1 MTTLEMMDSILQ
13 YWKDNNAFQRS
24 IDERSEQMQFR
35 FFDGPPFASWDPHYG
50 HLLAWAIK
58 DVFPRYMT
66 MRGFRVERKWWWDCH
81 GLPVEKAVEKKLWI
95 DGKRDIEN
103 KIWIKA
109 FTEECRKYVDNT
121 NEVWKWFVD
130 HSGRWADIEH
140 PYRTMDLDFMESVM
154 YCFSNIYR
162 QNLVYKWFKVQRYCP
177 SCATPLANNEVTDGY
192 EDKTDTAITVRFL
205 LSNKAYANRFN
216 YEITPSDEAVNV
228 VCCVIK
234 RDGKYLLEYW
244 VKAQKY
250 VFPGW
255 KVEKWDS
262 IEKTVAKEIRE
273 ELDVETKNCKILWE
287 FKELLNWN
295 IWNLVYVEAEIEGEP
310 KIMEPDKI
318 TQLQWAEIKESENE
332 IWMEVVIDGTVMN
345 DSQEIISQFYDLY
358 VAHNELWSKIQPD
371 APVYALAWTTTP
383 WTLPSNSFLAVWPE
397 IHYSM
402 VYDKESHEYYI
413 LADALLKKFY
423 KNSEDYIL
431 VNKVKGS
438 KLVWTFYIPL
448 FEYINNSKLPAEYK
462 DRYFQMIPGD
472 YVSTEDWTGI
482 VHIAPTFW
490 QEDFEVVA
498 DLFWADKA
506 LDWLFIAVNEYWEF
520 DEQVPDYQWQSV
532 LTVNK
537 EIIDRLKAEKK
548 LIKSE
553 SITHSYPHCRRCH
566 TPLLQKAMSSWF
578 IKEQQ
583 MNVATISDAEKIRFV
598 PESVSNRF
606 VNWLK
611 QAPDR
616 NVARNRYWGSPL
628 PIWANVDDPLD
639 TFSLSTLEEMY
650 QLTRSWSK
658 NLTKFVFIRHWRTDC
673 NLTRKQDSR
682 GDLAHLIEEWIK
694 QSEDARDQLHDLKWD
709 SDKILVLSP
718 MDRVRET
725 ALPTLN
731 DWFTADEVSAIR
743 TKYED
748 FQAKFREIWDRNEI
762 IEYLQNP
769 ENETLYDLWYGVWGD
784 FRDCEFLQI
793 SLQWKDEEA
802 WLHVKHPT
810 DTPLFPWDES
820 VDQMVNR
827 TQMMVRKLAETFT
840 TKTVVIISHW
850 DPIWW
855 MRSTFRPLVYA
866 RDKAKYYPRNGVI
879 NVHYRDNDANTEVNL
894 HKPYVD
900 TYWGMRDGKTYKRIP
915 EVMDCWFESWAMPF
929 GQSHYIG
936 QDLKSTC
943 KLIFLRHWESIF
955 NVKMKDKSFE
965 GYDFWDISN
974 TLTEQGK
981 VDSELIVSKIESV
994 NKNKDTIFYVSLLPR
1009 AVETLDPYFEKNYG
1023 WKLSTHPIYQETLKR
1038 FQKAY
1043 ESWNF
1048 NWKEFTNIQVEG
1060 NIFLDARIMEWKCDI
1075 RVMKDYAEVA
1085 NTRGEARKELEERIE
1100 DFLNEM
1106 KKFAGKQ
1113 VIASS
1118 HYFTILH
1125 LKRLF
1130 DKQNYQFDQYTK
1142 TLEATIKNWEL
1153 YPFLLPCHEEV
1164 KTKLIYPADF
1174 IAEGLD
1180 QTRGRFRSLH
1190 IVGHAIKWINA
1201 ANNIVVNGLVL
1212 AEDGKKMSKSLR
1224 NFPDPRGLIEQWW
1237 WDAYRI
1243 YVLSAPVVRA
1253 EPMRFSEKWVE
1264 QSFKDYILP
1273 LQNVYNFFET
1283 YAKIDQWKS
1292 DWNQIFAM
1300 RDDSEISDYKELVEQ
1315 LVRVNP
1321 DIILTS
1327 DNAKWEE
1334 VKSLINKY
1342 TPKAKDIEIKSAD
1355 LSDYFS
1361 LVKWFEA
1368 KRVLI
1373 LASDDQIKSIWN
1385 TISWKADKSLEKWV
1399 VLPLVTY
1406 QITNDL
1412 DAWLL
1417 SELHQTLIKEDQLLQ
1432 AYALDDAIKT
1442 TLEFLDKLTNWWLRR
1457 SRRRFW
1463 ANWMDADKNA
1473 AYSTLYTVL
1482 KTYLQML
1489 APFIPFITEKLWQN
1503 LADFSSEKV
1512 DSIHLTY
1519 RPMSSEL
1526 YISRDLMEEIAQV
1539 RKIIKL
1545 ALFVRA
1551 KNKVAIKQPLQKLSV
1566 KME

>member
-35 FFDGPPFASWDPHYG
+35 FFDWPPFASWDPHYG

-130 HSGRWADIEH
+130 HSGRRADIEH

-162 QNLVYKWFKVQRYCP
+162 QNLVYKWFKVQWYCP
-177 SCATPLANNEVTDGY
+177 SCATPLANNEVTDWY
-192 EDKTDTAITVRFL
+192 EDKTDTAITVRFKL
-205 LSNKAYANRFN
+205 TNKAYANRFN
-216 YEITPSDEAVNV
+216 YEITSSDEAVNV

-234 RDGKYLLEYW
+234 RDGKYLLEYG

-250 VFPGW
+250 VFPGG

-262 IEKTVAKEIRE
+262 IEKTVAKEIKE
-273 ELDVETKNCKILWE
+273 ELDVETKSCKILWE

-295 IWNLVYVEAEIEGEP
+295 IRNLIYVEAEIEGEP

-318 TQLQWAEIKESENE
+318 TQLQWAEIRESENE
-332 IWMEVVIDGTVMN
+332 IWMEVVIDWTVMN
-345 DSQEIISQFYDLY
+345 DPQEIMSQFYDLY
-358 VAHNELWSKIQPD
+358 IAHSEIWSKIQAD

-413 LADALLKKFY
+413 LADALLKKYY
-423 KNSEDYIL
+423 KNPEDYIL
-431 VNKVKGS
+431 VNKIKGS
-438 KLVWTFYIPL
+438 KLVGTFYIPL

-490 QEDFEVVA
+490 VEDFDVVA
-498 DLFWADKA
+498 ELFWADRA

-553 SITHSYPHCRRCH
+553 SITHSYPHCWRCH
-566 TPLLQKAMSSWF
+566 TPLISKAMSSWF

-583 MNVATISDAEKIRFV
+583 MNAATIVDAEKIRFV

-658 NLTKFVFIRHWRTDC
+658 NLTKFIFIRHGRTDC

-682 GDLAHLIEEWIK
+682 GELAHLIEEWIK
-694 QSEDARDQLHDLKWD
+694 QAENTRDQLHDLKSD
-709 SDKILVLSP
+709 SDKILILSP

-748 FQAKFREIWDRNEI
+748 FQAKFREIWDKNEI

-769 ENETLYDLWYGVWGD
+769 ENETLYDLWYGVLWD

-802 WLHVKHPT
+802 GLHVKHPT

-820 VDQMVNR
+820 IDQMINR
-827 TQMMVRKLAETFT
+827 TQIMVRKLAEKFA
-840 TKTVVIISHW
+840 TKTVVVISHG

-855 MRSTFRPLVYA
+855 MRSAFRPLVYA

-879 NVHYRDNDANTEVNL
+879 NVHYRDNDAKTEVNL

-900 TYWGMRDGKTYKRIP
+900 TYWWIRDGKIYKRIP

-929 GQSHYIG
+929 GQDHYIG
-936 QDLKSTC
+936 QK
-943 KLIFLRHWESIF
+943 
-955 NVKMKDKSFE
+955 
-965 GYDFWDISN
+965 
-974 TLTEQGK
+974 
-981 VDSELIVSKIESV
+981 
-994 NKNKDTIFYVSLLPR
+994 
-1009 AVETLDPYFEKNYG
+1009 EKENQSY
-1023 WKLSTHPIYQETLKR
+1023 T
-1038 FQKAY
+1038 
-1043 ESWNF
+1043 
-1048 NWKEFTNIQVEG
+1048 
-1060 NIFLDARIMEWKCDI
+1060 
-1075 RVMKDYAEVA
+1075 AE
-1085 NTRGEARKELEERIE
+1085 
-1100 DFLNEM
+1100 
-1106 KKFAGKQ
+1106 
-1113 VIASS
+1113 
-1118 HYFTILH
+1118 
-1125 LKRLF
+1125 
-1130 DKQNYQFDQYTK
+1130 
-1142 TLEATIKNWEL
+1142 
-1153 YPFLLPCHEEV
+1153 
-1164 KTKLIYPADF
+1164 F
-1174 IAEGLD
+1174 IAEWLD
-1180 QTRGRFRSLH
+1180 QTRWWFRSLH
-1190 IVGHAIKWINA
+1190 ILNHAIKWNNA

-1327 DNAKWEE
+1327 DNTKWETIKE
-1334 VKSLINKY
+1334 LITKY

-1355 LSDYFS
+1355 LSDYFN
-1361 LVKWFEA
+1361 LVKWFET

-1373 LASDDQIKSIWN
+1373 LASDEQIKSIWN

-1417 SELHQTLIKEDQLLQ
+1417 SELHQTLIKEDELLQ
-1432 AYALDDAIKT
+1432 KYAIDDAIKS
-1442 TLEFLDKLTNWWLRR
+1442 TLDFLDKLTNWWLRR

-1463 ANWMDADKNA
+1463 ANGMDADKNA

-1489 APFIPFITEKLWQN
+1489 APFIPFITEKLRQN
-1503 LADFSSEKV
+1503 LADFSTEKV

-1519 RPMSSEL
+1519 RPMSSVL
-1526 YISRDLMEEIAQV
+1526 YISADLMGEIAQV

>member
-13 YWKDNNAFQRS
+13 YRKDNNAFQRS
-24 IDERSEQMQFR
+24 IDERSQQMQFR
-35 FFDGPPFASWDPHYG
+35 FFDWPPFASWDPHYG

-81 GLPVEKAVEKKLWI
+81 GLPVEKAVEQKLWI

-140 PYRTMDLDFMESVM
+140 PYRTMDLDFMESVI

-192 EDKTDTAITVRFL
+192 EDKTDTAITVRFQL
-205 LSNKAYANRFN
+205 INKWFANRIN
-216 YEITPSDEAVNV
+216 YETTSTDESVNLV
-228 VCCVIK
+228 ACLIK
-234 RDGKYLLEYW
+234 KDGKILLEYH
-244 VKAQKY
+244 KKLQRY
-250 VFPGW
+250 VLPWG
-255 KVEKWDS
+255 KVEKWDDV
-262 IEKTVAKEIRE
+262 EKTVSKELKE
-273 ELDVETKNCKILWE
+273 ELWVDVTSCKVLWECKTLLEWGVWNLIYVETEISGE
-287 FKELLNWN
+287 PQ
-295 IWNLVYVEAEIEGEP
+295 NLEPEKHQTLQRAEI
-310 KIMEPDKI
+310 I
-318 TQLQWAEIKESENE
+318 ESENE
-332 IWMEVVIDGTVMN
+332 IWMAVKIENTVM
-345 DSQEIISQFYDLY
+345 DDAEEIINQFYNLY
-358 VAHNELWSKIQPD
+358 ICHKYIGQIHAD

-383 WTLPSNSFLAVWPE
+383 WTLPSNSFLAVGPE
-397 IHYSM
+397 IYYSL
-402 VYDKESHEYYI
+402 VYDKESHEYYL
-413 LADALLKKFY
+413 LAEALLKKFY

-431 VNKVKGS
+431 VDRIKWTN
-438 KLVWTFYIPL
+438 LVGTYYIPL

-462 DRYFQMIPGD
+462 ERYFQMIPGD

-490 QEDFEVVA
+490 VEDFEVVA
-498 DLFWADKA
+498 DLFWADHA

-520 DEQVPDYQWQSV
+520 DEQVPDYQWQNIFV
-532 LTVNK
+532 VNK
-537 EIIDRLKAEKK
+537 EIIDRLKAERK

-553 SITHSYPHCRRCH
+553 SITHSYPHCWRCH

-583 MNVATISDAEKIRFV
+583 MNAATIVDAEKIRFV

-616 NVARNRYWGSPL
+616 NVARNRYRWSPL

-658 NLTKFVFIRHWRTDC
+658 NLTKFIFIRHWRTDC

-682 GDLAHLIEEWIK
+682 GELAHLIEEWIK
-694 QSEDARDQLHDLKWD
+694 QAENTRDQLHDLKSD
-709 SDKILVLSP
+709 SDKILILSP

-731 DWFTADEVSAIR
+731 DWFTTDEVSAIR

-748 FQAKFREIWDRNEI
+748 FQVKFREIWDKNEI

-769 ENETLYDLWYGVWGD
+769 DNETLYDLWYGVRWD
-784 FRDCEFLQI
+784 FRACEFLQM
-793 SLQWKDEEA
+793 SLQWKETDC
-802 WLHVKHPT
+802 WLHEKIPT
-810 DTPLFPWDES
+810 SQPLFPWDES
-820 VDQMVNR
+820 IDQMVNR
-827 TQMMVRKLAETFT
+827 THIMVRKLAEKFA
-840 TKTVVIISHW
+840 TKTVVVISHW

-855 MRSTFRPLVYA
+855 MRSAFRPLVYA
-866 RDKAKYYPRNGVI
+866 RDKAKYYPRNWAI
-879 NVHYRDNDANTEVNL
+879 NVHYRDNDAKAEVNL

-900 TYWGMRDGKTYKRIP
+900 TYWGMKDGKTYKRIP

-929 GQSHYIG
+929 GQDHYIW
-936 QDLKSTC
+936 QK
-943 KLIFLRHWESIF
+943 
-955 NVKMKDKSFE
+955 
-965 GYDFWDISN
+965 
-974 TLTEQGK
+974 
-981 VDSELIVSKIESV
+981 
-994 NKNKDTIFYVSLLPR
+994 
-1009 AVETLDPYFEKNYG
+1009 EKENQ
-1023 WKLSTHPIYQETLKR
+1023 S
-1038 FQKAY
+1038 
-1043 ESWNF
+1043 
-1048 NWKEFTNIQVEG
+1048 
-1060 NIFLDARIMEWKCDI
+1060 
-1075 RVMKDYAEVA
+1075 
-1085 NTRGEARKELEERIE
+1085 
-1100 DFLNEM
+1100 
-1106 KKFAGKQ
+1106 
-1113 VIASS
+1113 
-1118 HYFTILH
+1118 
-1125 LKRLF
+1125 
-1130 DKQNYQFDQYTK
+1130 YT
-1142 TLEATIKNWEL
+1142 
-1153 YPFLLPCHEEV
+1153 
-1164 KTKLIYPADF
+1164 ADF
-1174 IAEGLD
+1174 IAEWLD
-1180 QTRGRFRSLH
+1180 QTRWWFRSLH
-1190 IVGHAIKWINA
+1190 ILNHAIKWNNA

-1212 AEDGKKMSKSLR
+1212 AEDGKKMSKSLK

-1292 DWNQIFAM
+1292 GWNQIFAM

-1327 DNAKWEE
+1327 NSDKWET
-1334 VKSLINKY
+1334 VKELMTKY
-1342 TPKAKDIEIKSAD
+1342 TPKAKDIEIKSVD
-1355 LSDYFS
+1355 LSDYFN

-1373 LASDDQIKSIWN
+1373 LASDVQIKSIWN
-1385 TISWKADKSLEKWV
+1385 TISWTEKSIEKWII
-1399 VLPLVTY
+1399 LPLVTY
-1406 QITNDL
+1406 KITNDL

-1417 SELHQTLIKEDQLLQ
+1417 SELNQTLIKEDELLQ
-1432 AYALDDAIKT
+1432 KYALDDAIKAT
-1442 TLEFLDKLTNWWLRR
+1442 FEFLDKLTNWWLRR

-1463 ANWMDADKNA
+1463 ANGMDADKDA

-1489 APFIPFITEKLWQN
+1489 APFVPFITEKLWQN
-1503 LADFSSEKV
+1503 LADFSPEKV

-1519 RPMSSEL
+1519 RPFASEL
-1526 YISRDLMEEIAQV
+1526 YISSDLMEEIAQV

>member
-13 YWKDNNAFQRS
+13 YRKDNNAFQRS
-24 IDERSEQMQFR
+24 IDERSDQMQFR

-103 KIWIKA
+103 KIWVETFA
-109 FTEECRKYVDNT
+109 EECRKYVDNT

-162 QNLVYKWFKVQRYCP
+162 QNLVYKWFKVQWYCP
-177 SCATPLANNEVTDGY
+177 SCATPLANNEVTDWY
-192 EDKTDTAITVRFL
+192 EDKTDTAITVRFQL
-205 LSNKAYANRFN
+205 TNKAYADRHN
-216 YEITPSDEAVNV
+216 YEIATSDEAVNV
-228 VCCVIK
+228 VCCMIK
-234 RDGKYLLEYW
+234 REWKYLLEYW

-262 IEKTVAKEIRE
+262 IEKTVAKEIKE
-273 ELDVETKNCKILWE
+273 ELDVETKSCKVLWE
-287 FKELLNWN
+287 FKELLKWN
-295 IWNLVYVEAEIEGEP
+295 IRNLIYVEAEIEGEP

-318 TQLQWAEIKESENE
+318 TQLQWAEIIESENE
-332 IWMEVVIDGTVMN
+332 IWMWVKIDWTIM
-345 DSQEIISQFYDLY
+345 DDADEIISQFYDLY
-358 VAHNELWSKIQPD
+358 VVHNELPWKIQSD

-397 IHYSM
+397 IYYNM

-413 LADALLKKFY
+413 LAEALLKKFY
-423 KNSEDYIL
+423 KNPEDYIL
-431 VNKVKGS
+431 VNRIKGS

-448 FEYINNSKLPAEYK
+448 FEYINNSKLPAEFK

-498 DLFWADKA
+498 DLFWADRA
-506 LDWLFIAVNEYWEF
+506 LDWLFIAVNEYGEF

-537 EIIDRLKAEKK
+537 EIIDRLKAERK

-553 SITHSYPHCRRCH
+553 SITHSYPHCWRCH
-566 TPLLQKAMSSWF
+566 TPLISKAMSSWF

-583 MNVATISDAEKIRFV
+583 MNAATISDAEKIRFI

-611 QAPDR
+611 QAPDW

-639 TFSLSTLEEMY
+639 TFSLSTLDEMY

-658 NLTKFVFIRHWRTDC
+658 NLTKFVFIRHGRTDC
-673 NLTRKQDSR
+673 NLSRKQDSR
-682 GDLAHLIEEWIK
+682 GDLAHLIEEWQK
-694 QSEDARDQLHDLKWD
+694 QAEHARDELHDLKSD
-709 SDKILVLSP
+709 SEKVLLISP
-718 MDRVRET
+718 MERVRET
-725 ALPTLN
+725 ALTIMN
-731 DWFTADEVSAIR
+731 DRYSAEQVSEIR
-743 TKYED
+743 KNYED
-748 FQAKFREIWDRNEI
+748 FQEKFRELRDSNQI

-769 ENETLYDLWYGVWGD
+769 ENETLYDLWYGVWWD
-784 FRDCEFLQI
+784 FRACEFLQI
-793 SLQWKDEEA
+793 ALQWKDEEA
-802 WLHVKHPT
+802 WLHVKIPT
-810 DTPLFPWDES
+810 NQALYPGDETI
-820 VDQMVNR
+820 DQMTTR
-827 TQMMVRKLAETFT
+827 AKIMIHKLADKFATQ
-840 TKTVVIISHW
+840 TVVVISHG
-850 DPIWW
+850 DPIWC
-855 MRSTFRPLVYA
+855 MRAAFRPLVYA
-866 RDKAKYYPRNGVI
+866 RDKAKYYPRNWAI
-879 NVHYRDNDANTEVNL
+879 NVHYRDNARNTEVDL

-900 TYWGMRDGKTYKRIP
+900 TYRGTRDGKTYKRIP

-929 GQSHYIG
+929 GQDHYIW
-936 QDLKSTC
+936 QK
-943 KLIFLRHWESIF
+943 
-955 NVKMKDKSFE
+955 
-965 GYDFWDISN
+965 
-974 TLTEQGK
+974 
-981 VDSELIVSKIESV
+981 
-994 NKNKDTIFYVSLLPR
+994 
-1009 AVETLDPYFEKNYG
+1009 EK
-1023 WKLSTHPIYQETLKR
+1023 
-1038 FQKAY
+1038 A
-1043 ESWNF
+1043 
-1048 NWKEFTNIQVEG
+1048 
-1060 NIFLDARIMEWKCDI
+1060 D
-1075 RVMKDYAEVA
+1075 
-1085 NTRGEARKELEERIE
+1085 
-1100 DFLNEM
+1100 
-1106 KKFAGKQ
+1106 
-1113 VIASS
+1113 
-1118 HYFTILH
+1118 
-1125 LKRLF
+1125 
-1130 DKQNYQFDQYTK
+1130 QNYTA
-1142 TLEATIKNWEL
+1142 E
-1153 YPFLLPCHEEV
+1153 
-1164 KTKLIYPADF
+1164 F
-1174 IAEGLD
+1174 IAEWLD
-1180 QTRGRFRSLH
+1180 QTRWWFRSLH
-1190 IVGHAIKWINA
+1190 ILNHAIKWNNA

-1212 AEDGKKMSKSLR
+1212 AEDGKKMSKSLK

-1292 DWNQIFAM
+1292 DGNQIFVL
-1300 RDDSEISDYKELVEQ
+1300 REDTEISEDKALVEK
-1315 LVRVNP
+1315 LVRTNP
-1321 DIILTS
+1321 DLILVS
-1327 DNAKWEE
+1327 DEAKWEA

-1342 TPKAKDIEIKSAD
+1342 TPKAKDIEIKKSD
-1355 LSDYFS
+1355 FSDYFS
-1361 LVKWFEA
+1361 IVKWFEA
-1368 KRVLI
+1368 KRVLMI
-1373 LASDDQIKSIWN
+1373 TSSDKIQSIRKSI
-1385 TISWKADKSLEKWV
+1385 SWAEKSIEKWTI
-1399 VLPLVTY
+1399 LPLITY
-1406 QITNDL
+1406 QIINDL

-1417 SELHQTLIKEDQLLQ
+1417 SELHQTLIKEDELLQ
-1432 AYALDDAIKT
+1432 KYALDDAIKT
-1442 TLEFLDKLTNWWLRR
+1442 TLEFLDKLTNRWLRR

-1489 APFIPFITEKLWQN
+1489 APFLPFITEKLWQN
-1503 LADFSSEKV
+1503 LAEFSQEKV

-1519 RPMSSEL
+1519 WPFASEL
-1526 YISRDLMEEIAQV
+1526 YISSDLMEEIAQV

>member
-13 YWKDNNAFQRS
+13 YRKDNNAFQRS
-24 IDERSEQMQFR
+24 IDERSEWMKFC

-66 MRGFRVERKWWWDCH
+66 MRGFRVERKRWWDCH
-81 GLPVEKAVEKKLWI
+81 WLPVEKAVEKKLWI

-103 KIWIKA
+103 KIWVETFA
-109 FTEECRKYVDNT
+109 EECRKYVNNT

-130 HSGRWADIEH
+130 HSGRRADIEH

-192 EDKTDTAITVRFL
+192 EDKTDTAITIRFKL
-205 LSNKAYANRFN
+205 TNKAYVNRFN
-216 YEITPSDEAVNV
+216 YEMTPSDEAVNV

-255 KVEKWDS
+255 KIEKSDS
-262 IEKTVAKEIRE
+262 IEDTVAKEIKE
-273 ELDVETKNCKILWE
+273 ELNVETKSCKVLWE

-295 IWNLVYVEAEIEGEP
+295 IRNLIYVETEIEGDP

-318 TQLQWAEIKESENE
+318 TQLQWAEISESENE
-332 IWMEVVIDGTVMN
+332 IWMEVNIDWTIIN
-345 DSQEIISQFYDLY
+345 DSQEIINQFYDLY
-358 VAHNELWSKIQPD
+358 VVHNELWSKIHPD
-371 APVYALAWTTTP
+371 APIYALAWTTTP

-397 IHYSM
+397 IYYSM
-402 VYDKESHEYYI
+402 VYDKESHEYYL

-423 KNSEDYIL
+423 KNPEDYIL

-438 KLVWTFYIPL
+438 KLVGTFYIPL
-448 FEYINNSKLPAEYK
+448 FEYINNSKLPVEYK
-462 DRYFQMIPGD
+462 DRYFQIIPGD

-490 QEDFEVVA
+490 QEDFDVVA
-498 DLFWADKA
+498 DLLWADHA

-532 LTVNK
+532 LKVNK
-537 EIIDRLKAEKK
+537 DIIDRLKAERK

-566 TPLLQKAMSSWF
+566 TPLISKAMSSWF

-583 MNVATISDAEKIRFV
+583 MNAGTVEDAEKIRFI
-598 PESVSNRF
+598 PENVSNRF

-611 QAPDR
+611 QAPDW
-616 NVARNRYWGSPL
+616 NVARNRYWWSPL
-628 PIWANVDDPLD
+628 PIWVNEDDPLD

-658 NLTKFVFIRHWRTDC
+658 NLTKFVFVRHWKTDY
-673 NLTRKQDSR
+673 NLIRKRDSR
-682 GDLAHLIEEWIK
+682 WELSHLSDVWKE
-694 QSEDARDQLHDLKWD
+694 QSELISQKLQYLNPEN
-709 SDKILVLSP
+709 DKILVLSP
-718 MDRVRET
+718 MERSWET
-725 ALPTLN
+725 ALPLLKQWY
-731 DWFTADEVSAIR
+731 DDSQIKEIR
-743 TKYED
+743 VKYEEM
-748 FQAKFREIWDRNEI
+748 QSRFRSLWDEKVI
-762 IEYLQNP
+762 VDYLQD
-769 ENETLYDLWYGVWGD
+769 ENNDTLFDLWYGVVWD
-784 FRDCEFLQI
+784 LRACESQLNSI
-793 SLQWKDEEA
+793 HWKDIIPF
-802 WLHVKHPT
+802 KDIPT
-810 DTPLFPWDES
+810 SQKLNPWDES
-820 VDQMVNR
+820 VDETRNR
-827 TQMMVRKLAETFT
+827 CKILIERLAKTFP
-840 TKTVVIISHW
+840 TKTIIIISHW
-850 DPIWW
+850 MPIFTMVAQIRKLDYNRDFYRHSLNHWW
-855 MRSTFRPLVYA
+855 IL
-866 RDKAKYYPRNGVI
+866 
-879 NVHYRDNDANTEVNL
+879 VHYRDNNRNTEVDL

-900 TYWGMRDGKTYKRIP
+900 TYRWIKDGKTYKRIP
-915 EVMDCWFESWAMPF
+915 EVMDCRFESWAMPF
-929 GQSHYIG
+929 GQDHYIW
-936 QDLKSTC
+936 QSEK
-943 KLIFLRHWESIF
+943 E
-955 NVKMKDKSFE
+955 
-965 GYDFWDISN
+965 N
-974 TLTEQGK
+974 T
-981 VDSELIVSKIESV
+981 
-994 NKNKDTIFYVSLLPR
+994 
-1009 AVETLDPYFEKNYG
+1009 NY
-1023 WKLSTHPIYQETLKR
+1023 T
-1038 FQKAY
+1038 
-1043 ESWNF
+1043 
-1048 NWKEFTNIQVEG
+1048 
-1060 NIFLDARIMEWKCDI
+1060 
-1075 RVMKDYAEVA
+1075 
-1085 NTRGEARKELEERIE
+1085 
-1100 DFLNEM
+1100 
-1106 KKFAGKQ
+1106 
-1113 VIASS
+1113 
-1118 HYFTILH
+1118 
-1125 LKRLF
+1125 
-1130 DKQNYQFDQYTK
+1130 
-1142 TLEATIKNWEL
+1142 
-1153 YPFLLPCHEEV
+1153 
-1164 KTKLIYPADF
+1164 ADF
-1174 IAEGLD
+1174 IAEWLD
-1180 QTRGRFRSLH
+1180 QTRWWFRSLH
-1190 IVGHAIKWINA
+1190 ILNHAIKWNNA

-1212 AEDGKKMSKSLR
+1212 AEDWKKMSKSLK

-1264 QSFKDYILP
+1264 QSFKDYIIP

-1327 DNAKWEE
+1327 DSDKWESIKE
-1334 VKSLINKY
+1334 LINKY
-1342 TPKAKDIEIKSAD
+1342 TPKSKDVEINSVD
-1355 LSDYFS
+1355 LSKYFD
-1361 LVKWFEA
+1361 VIKWYES
-1368 KRVLI
+1368 KRILI
-1373 LASDDQIKSIWN
+1373 LASDEQIKTIWN
-1385 TISWKADKSLEKWV
+1385 DISWKSDTTLEKWV

-1417 SELHQTLIKEDQLLQ
+1417 SELHQTLIKQDRLLQ
-1432 AYALDDAIKT
+1432 SYALDDAIKT
-1442 TLEFLDKLTNWWLRR
+1442 TLEFLDKLTNRWLRR

-1463 ANWMDADKNA
+1463 ANWMDTDKNA

-1489 APFIPFITEKLWQN
+1489 APFIPFITEKLRQK
-1503 LADFSSEKV
+1503 LAEFSPEKV

-1519 RPMSSEL
+1519 WPIASEF
-1526 YISRDLMEEIAQV
+1526 YISESLMEEIAQV

-1551 KNKVAIKQPLQKLSV
+1551 KNKIAIKQPLQKLEV

>member
-13 YWKDNNAFQRS
+13 YWKDNNAFKRS

-81 GLPVEKAVEKKLWI
+81 WLPVEKAVEKKLWI

-103 KIWIKA
+103 KLWVKA

-162 QNLVYKWFKVQRYCP
+162 QNLVYKWFKVQWYCP
-177 SCATPLANNEVTDGY
+177 SCATPLANNEVTDWY
-192 EDKTDTAITVRFL
+192 EDKTDTAITVRFKL
-205 LSNKAYANRFN
+205 TNKAYANRFN

-234 RDGKYLLEYW
+234 RDWKYLLEYW

-262 IEKTVAKEIRE
+262 IEKTVAKEIKE
-273 ELDVETKNCKILWE
+273 ELDVETKSCKILWE

-295 IWNLVYVEAEIEGEP
+295 IWNLIYVEAEIEGEP

-318 TQLQWAEIKESENE
+318 TQIQWAEVSESENE
-332 IWMEVVIDGTVMN
+332 IWMEVKIDWTIMN
-345 DSQEIISQFYDLY
+345 DPEEIMSQFYDLY
-358 VAHNELWSKIQPD
+358 IAHNELWSKMQAD

-397 IHYSM
+397 IYYSM
-402 VYDKESHEYYI
+402 VYDKESKEYYV
-413 LADALLKKFY
+413 LAEALLKKFY
-423 KNSEDYIL
+423 KNPEDYIL
-431 VNKVKGS
+431 VNRIKWC
-438 KLVWTFYIPL
+438 KLVGTFYIPL
-448 FEYINNSKLPAEYK
+448 FEYINNSKLPNEYK

-472 YVSTEDWTGI
+472 YVSTEDWTWI

-498 DLFWADKA
+498 NLFWADCA

-520 DEQVPDYQWQSV
+520 DAQVPDYQWQSV
-532 LTVNK
+532 FAVNK
-537 EIIDRLKAEKK
+537 DIIDRLKAEKK

-566 TPLLQKAMSSWF
+566 TPLIQKAMSSWF

-583 MNVATISDAEKIRFV
+583 MNAATIADAEKIRFI

-611 QAPDR
+611 QAPDW
-616 NVARNRYWGSPL
+616 NVARNRYWWSPL
-628 PIWANVDDPLD
+628 PIWANVEDPLD

-650 QLTRSWSK
+650 QLTLSWSK
-658 NLTKFVFIRHWRTDC
+658 NLTKFIFVRHWQTDC
-673 NLTRKQDSR
+673 NIENIQDSR
-682 GDLAHLIEEWIK
+682 WDLAHLTEKWKEEAANISK
-694 QSEDARDQLHDLKWD
+694 ELKDIHADNW
-709 SDKILVLSP
+709 KIIVISP
-718 MDRVRET
+718 MDRCWE
-725 ALPTLN
+725 
-731 DWFTADEVSAIR
+731 SAEPLMRQWHSDSEISEIR
-743 TKYED
+743 SRYEGM
-748 FQAKFREIWDRNEI
+748 QTTFRELRDKWSI
-762 IEYLQNP
+762 IDYLQDDSND
-769 ENETLYDLWYGVWGD
+769 TLYDLWYWVYWD
-784 FRDCEFLQI
+784 LRACEAQLQSVHSQKI
-793 SLQWKDEEA
+793 WHGLLLKLKTSE
-802 WLHVKHPT
+802 
-810 DTPLFPWDES
+810 PLNPWDEC
-820 VDQMVNR
+820 VDQACNR
-827 TQMMVRKLAETFT
+827 TKILIERLANKFPTQTIVIFSHKLPIFAMVAKIRKLDYHRD
-840 TKTVVIISHW
+840 SHKYLVKSGK
-850 DPIWW
+850 I
-855 MRSTFRPLVYA
+855 LVY
-866 RDKAKYYPRNGVI
+866 
-879 NVHYRDNDANTEVNL
+879 YRDNEANTEVNL

-900 TYWGMRDGKTYKRIP
+900 TYRGMRDWKTYKRIP

-929 GQSHYIG
+929 GQDHYIW
-936 QDLKSTC
+936 QKE
-943 KLIFLRHWESIF
+943 KESQ
-955 NVKMKDKSFE
+955 S
-965 GYDFWDISN
+965 Y
-974 TLTEQGK
+974 T
-981 VDSELIVSKIESV
+981 
-994 NKNKDTIFYVSLLPR
+994 
-1009 AVETLDPYFEKNYG
+1009 
-1023 WKLSTHPIYQETLKR
+1023 
-1038 FQKAY
+1038 
-1043 ESWNF
+1043 
-1048 NWKEFTNIQVEG
+1048 
-1060 NIFLDARIMEWKCDI
+1060 
-1075 RVMKDYAEVA
+1075 AE
-1085 NTRGEARKELEERIE
+1085 
-1100 DFLNEM
+1100 
-1106 KKFAGKQ
+1106 
-1113 VIASS
+1113 
-1118 HYFTILH
+1118 
-1125 LKRLF
+1125 
-1130 DKQNYQFDQYTK
+1130 
-1142 TLEATIKNWEL
+1142 
-1153 YPFLLPCHEEV
+1153 
-1164 KTKLIYPADF
+1164 F
-1174 IAEGLD
+1174 IAEWLD
-1180 QTRGRFRSLH
+1180 QTRWWFRSLH
-1190 IVGHAIKWINA
+1190 ILNHAIKWTNA
-1201 ANNIVVNGLVL
+1201 ANNIVVNWLVL
-1212 AEDGKKMSKSLR
+1212 AEDWKKMSKSLK

-1292 DWNQIFAM
+1292 DWNQFFAM
-1300 RDDSEISDYKELVEQ
+1300 RDDTEISEDKALIEK

-1321 DIILTS
+1321 DVILTS
-1327 DNAKWEE
+1327 DNIKWESI
-1334 VKSLINKY
+1334 KTLINKY

-1355 LSDYFS
+1355 LSDYFN

-1368 KRVLI
+1368 KRILI
-1373 LASDDQIKSIWN
+1373 LASDSEIKWIWN
-1385 TISWKADKSLEKWV
+1385 SISWKPNKSLEKWE
-1399 VLPLVTY
+1399 VLPLITY
-1406 QITNDL
+1406 QVTNDL

-1417 SELHQTLIKEDQLLQ
+1417 SELHQTLMKEDKLLQ
-1432 AYALDDAIKT
+1432 SYTLDDATKT
-1442 TLEFLDKLTNWWLRR
+1442 VLEFLDKLTNRWLRR

-1489 APFIPFITEKLWQN
+1489 APFLPFITEKLWQN
-1503 LADFSSEKV
+1503 LADFSPEKV

-1519 RPMSSEL
+1519 RPIASEL
-1526 YISRDLMEEIAQV
+1526 YISPDLMEEIAQV

-1551 KNKVAIKQPLQKLSV
+1551 KNKVAIKQPLQKLEI

>member
-24 IDERSEQMQFR
+24 IDERSEHMQFR

-103 KIWIKA
+103 KIWIEA

-162 QNLVYKWFKVQRYCP
+162 QNLVYKGFKVQRYCP

-192 EDKTDTAITVRFL
+192 EDKTDTAITVRFKL
-205 LSNKAYANRFN
+205 TNKAYTDRFN
-216 YEITPSDEAVNV
+216 YEITSTDEAVNV
-228 VCCVIK
+228 VCCLIK
-234 RDGKYLLEYW
+234 KDWKFLLEYH
-244 VKAQKY
+244 VKSWKY
-250 VFPGW
+250 VLPWG
-255 KVEKWDS
+255 KIEKWDS
-262 IEKTVAKEIRE
+262 IEKTVAKEIKE
-273 ELDVETKNCKILWE
+273 ELDVETKSCKVLWE
-287 FKELLNWN
+287 FKELLKWN
-295 IWNLVYVEAEIEGEP
+295 IRNLIYVEAEIEGEP

-318 TQLQWAEIKESENE
+318 TQLQWAEIPESENE
-332 IWMEVVIDGTVMN
+332 IWMEVKIDWTIMN
-345 DSQEIISQFYDLY
+345 DPNEIISQFYDLY
-358 VAHNELWSKIQPD
+358 VVHNELWSKMHAD
-371 APVYALAWTTTP
+371 APIYALAWTTTP
-383 WTLPSNSFLAVWPE
+383 WTLPSNSFLAVGPE
-397 IHYSM
+397 IDYSM
-402 VYDKESHEYYI
+402 VYDKESHEYYV
-413 LADALLKKFY
+413 LAEALLKKFY
-423 KNSEDYIL
+423 KNPEDYIL
-431 VNKVKGS
+431 VNRIKGS

-448 FEYINNSKLPAEYK
+448 FEYINNSKLPDEYK
-462 DRYFQMIPGD
+462 ERYFQMIPGD

-490 QEDFEVVA
+490 QEDFDVVA

-532 LTVNK
+532 LAVNK
-537 EIIDRLKAEKK
+537 NIIDRLKTERK

-566 TPLLQKAMSSWF
+566 TPLISKAMSSWF

-583 MNVATISDAEKIRFV
+583 MNAQTIDAAEKIRFI

-611 QAPDR
+611 QAPDW
-616 NVARNRYWGSPL
+616 NVARNRYRWSPL
-628 PIWANVDDPLD
+628 PIRANVDDSLD

-650 QLTRSWSK
+650 HLTRSWSK
-658 NLTKFVFIRHWRTDC
+658 NLTKFVFVRHWRTDL
-673 NLTRKQDSR
+673 NVNRIQDSR
-682 GDLAHLIEEWIK
+682 WDLAHLNEEWKKQAESIK
-694 QSEDARDQLHDLKWD
+694 DQLYDIKSD
-709 SDKILVLSP
+709 SDKILLLSP
-718 MDRVRET
+718 MERTWET
-725 ALPTLN
+725 ALPTMN
-731 DWFTADEVSAIR
+731 DWFSVEEISEIR
-743 TKYED
+743 TRYED
-748 FQAKFREIWDRNEI
+748 FQIKFREIRDKNEI
-762 IEYLQNP
+762 IKYLQNP
-769 ENETLYDLWYGVWGD
+769 ENETLYDLWYGVWWD
-784 FRDCEFLQI
+784 FRACEFLQI
-793 SLQWKDEEA
+793 SLQWKNSKVWSHE
-802 WLHVKHPT
+802 KIPT
-810 DTPLFPWDES
+810 SQALFPGDECI
-820 VDQMVNR
+820 DDILKR
-827 TQMMVRKLAETFT
+827 TSILIHTLAEKFP
-840 TKTVVIISHW
+840 TKTIVVFSHG
-850 DPIWW
+850 DPILC
-855 MRSTFRPLVYA
+855 MRAAFRPMVYA
-866 RDKAKYYPRNGVI
+866 RDKAKYYPKNGTI
-879 NVHYRDNDANTEVNL
+879 NVHYRDNDAKTEVNL

-900 TYWGMRDGKTYKRIP
+900 TYRGIKDGKTYKRIP

-929 GQSHYIG
+929 GQDHYIW
-936 QDLKSTC
+936 QK
-943 KLIFLRHWESIF
+943 
-955 NVKMKDKSFE
+955 
-965 GYDFWDISN
+965 
-974 TLTEQGK
+974 
-981 VDSELIVSKIESV
+981 
-994 NKNKDTIFYVSLLPR
+994 
-1009 AVETLDPYFEKNYG
+1009 EKENQ
-1023 WKLSTHPIYQETLKR
+1023 S
-1038 FQKAY
+1038 
-1043 ESWNF
+1043 
-1048 NWKEFTNIQVEG
+1048 
-1060 NIFLDARIMEWKCDI
+1060 
-1075 RVMKDYAEVA
+1075 
-1085 NTRGEARKELEERIE
+1085 
-1100 DFLNEM
+1100 
-1106 KKFAGKQ
+1106 
-1113 VIASS
+1113 
-1118 HYFTILH
+1118 
-1125 LKRLF
+1125 
-1130 DKQNYQFDQYTK
+1130 YT
-1142 TLEATIKNWEL
+1142 
-1153 YPFLLPCHEEV
+1153 
-1164 KTKLIYPADF
+1164 ADF
-1174 IAEGLD
+1174 IAEWLD
-1180 QTRGRFRSLH
+1180 QTRWWFRSLH
-1190 IVGHAIKWINA
+1190 ILNHAITGNNA
-1201 ANNIVVNGLVL
+1201 ADNIIVNGLVL
-1212 AEDGKKMSKSLR
+1212 AEDWKKMSKSLK

-1292 DWNQIFAM
+1292 NGNQIFAM
-1300 RDDSEISDYKELVEQ
+1300 REDTEISDDKALVEK
-1315 LVRVNP
+1315 LVCTNP

-1327 DNAKWEE
+1327 DTAKWES
-1334 VKSLINKY
+1334 VKSLIDKY
-1342 TPKAKDIEIKSAD
+1342 IPKAKDIEIKSVD

-1361 LVKWFEA
+1361 VIRLFEA

-1373 LASDDQIKSIWN
+1373 LASDSEIKSIWN
-1385 TISWKADKSLEKWV
+1385 SISWNSDKSLEKWDII
-1399 VLPLVTY
+1399 PLVTY
-1406 QITNDL
+1406 KITNDL

-1432 AYALDDAIKT
+1432 AYALDDAIKA
-1442 TLEFLDKLTNWWLRR
+1442 TLEFLDKLTNRWLRR

-1503 LADFSSEKV
+1503 LADFSPEKI

-1519 RPMSSEL
+1519 RPIASEL
-1526 YISRDLMEEIAQV
+1526 YISSDLMEEIAQV

-1551 KNKVAIKQPLQKLSV
+1551 KNKIAIKQPLQKISV